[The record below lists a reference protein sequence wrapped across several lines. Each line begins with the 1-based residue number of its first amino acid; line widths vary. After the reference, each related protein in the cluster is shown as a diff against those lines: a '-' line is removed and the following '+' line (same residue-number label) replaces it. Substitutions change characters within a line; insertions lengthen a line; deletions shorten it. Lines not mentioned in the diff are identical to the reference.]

1 MKHCPY
7 APTSSKRRVSPCLH
21 CTLYTTNISW
31 LSWIQPA
38 YIYSLGFLF
47 PSSFMYHL
55 TLTSNYPNTPGRMA
69 SEGSSTADSRFE
81 ALPQEMVVLVLER
94 LASPEDLASIIR
106 ASPSALAALQC
117 QRRSI
122 LTQVLRNSPLV
133 LHELLG
139 ILNCPAFDPP
149 LE

>member
-1 MKHCPY
+1 MAILDPAGLYLLPWVPLPFLLH
-7 APTSSKRRVSPCLH
+7 VSPH
-21 CTLYTTNISW
+21 S
-31 LSWIQPA
+31 
-38 YIYSLGFLF
+38 
-47 PSSFMYHL
+47 
-55 TLTSNYPNTPGRMA
+55 TSNYPNTPGRMA